1 MALFSRQPENPKSG
15 QAPKPAIPAASKV
28 AAPAATGEACDY
40 LDKGSKIMGKLFFEG
55 PARID
60 GQVDGE
66 ISANDVLVIGESAV
80 VTAKLNAVSVV
91 IAGRFSGDI
100 IAGKRVE
107 IRPTAKVL
115 GNVTTPVLVVHGG
128 ALFEGHCTMNP
139 EAKEDLKVTPTVA
152 KQERVVLHT
161 ASAVNKPS

>member
-1 MALFSRQPENPKSG
+1 
-15 QAPKPAIPAASKV
+15 
-28 AAPAATGEACDY
+28 
-40 LDKGSKIMGKLFFEG
+40 MGKLFFEG

-80 VTAKLNAVSVV
+80 VTAKLNAVSVL

-115 GNVTTPVLVVHGG
+115 GNVTTPVLVVHDG

-152 KQERVVLHT
+152 TQERVVLHT